1 MQIYTDWTLPISD
14 QQPTNKNIA
23 EKSPLTPL
31 EGHLLSLEEQEAAD
45 NWLKTAATAA
55 LANWH

>member
-45 NWLKTAATAA
+45 N
-55 LANWH
+55 